1 MAIDYAKK
9 AREVF
14 IELFHEPWMSVQD
27 FNHFENK
34 AVAHCNYGT
43 KNFARDLENEYK
55 PMSEI
60 DSRLAEVKQ
69 KVRL

>member
-1 MAIDYAKK
+1 MDYLKK

-14 IELFHEPWMSVQD
+14 IELFFEPWMTAKD
-27 FNHFENK
+27 FQQFETK
-34 AVAHCNYGT
+34 AIAHCNYGT
-43 KNFARDLENEYK
+43 KNFARDLENQYK

-60 DSRLAEVKQ
+60 DSRLDEVKQ